1 LQYSAATV
9 LIQRNPQLGE
19 DGVYFLLRR
28 CFVGDW
34 EKTALPQLGQ
44 RPHLFCTCCGGW
56 EPDIAAVPLPLT

>member
-1 LQYSAATV
+1 
-9 LIQRNPQLGE
+9 LGE